1 MGMMTMKNFQ
11 LGRYTGLN
19 IRSFST
25 FVKDE
30 EIDETLAYLRNAVAE
45 HEAESLGAPVF
56 HVQEQSVE
64 RPLSADE
71 INEIAPGLHTLDE
84 LKEKLR
90 EVIHWHKVK
99 RQREANILSLFQ
111 RLIAEC
117 TCEYDAEELD
127 KGAQVVYKE
136 FADELLANDG
146 MEMIVYLIGRKLTA
160 EEFLLECREEA
171 VRRIARDSI
180 LDSVITLEGIRL
192 TEQENEDLREKLE
205 KNINQPS
212 LEGQEAMFRDAEKFF
227 LRHKATE
234 YLLQAN
240 MIN

>member
-1 MGMMTMKNFQ
+1 MMTMKNFQ

-25 FVKDE
+25 NTKEE
-30 EIDETLAYLRNAVAE
+30 EIDEALAYLRNAAAE
-45 HEAESLGAPVF
+45 QEAECLGVPAF
-56 HVQEQSVE
+56 HVQEQSAE
-64 RPLSADE
+64 RPLSPDE
-71 INEIAPGLHTLDE
+71 IHEIAPGIHTLDE

-90 EVIHWHKVK
+90 EVIHWHKVN
-99 RQREANILSLFQ
+99 RQKQADTLILFQ

-117 TCEYDAEELD
+117 TYEYDAEELD

-136 FADELLANDG
+136 FAAELRANEG
-146 MEMIVYLIGRKLTA
+146 MEMIVYLIGKKLTA

-171 VRRIARDSI
+171 ARRIARDAI
-180 LDSVITLEGIRL
+180 LDLVITREGIQL
-192 TEQENEDLREKLE
+192 TEQEKQHLSEKLE
-205 KNINQPS
+205 KNIGQPQP
-212 LEGQEAMFRDAEKFF
+212 EGQEAMLSEAETFL